1 LWIGVGASR
10 RRAEHQEI
18 VIAVITTHLF
28 HHLDLNERVTG
39 GGRSSAISRR
49 KDYAAVLDN
58 VKDLAQRYTG
68 WEGLQWLAT
77 QSARGGR
84 DWSSAVEFSGNLK
97 RLANTGNDLEQ

>member
-1 LWIGVGASR
+1 MASGQHRRGLWIGAGASR
-10 RRAEHQEI
+10 RRAEHQDI

-68 WEGLQWLAT
+68 WEGLQCLAT
-77 QSARGGR
+77 QARGEIATGR
-84 DWSSAVEFSGNLK
+84 AQSSSQA
-97 RLANTGNDLEQ
+97 T